1 MQEDRPNMNQRVANK
16 LSEQSPST
24 STAFP
29 HMGFAKSTGSIAA
42 SPMSVADNVT
52 SNDEKNRPKK
62 KPKEQPKD
70 KPKRPLSAYNLFF
83 KHERGEILRATP
95 DRVEGKPRRSHG
107 KIGFA
112 DLARNIAAN
121 WKSIDAVS
129 RAHFDRLAAK
139 DKERYRTAM
148 EEWKKKQE
156 FKKQTAQG
164 VDLEPIADGE
174 PISMVSQHDLSTC
187 PQGREIMP
195 YPVSD
200 VLVMGMNPM
209 YKGGKPLRMPSPAPM
224 GSLSSQSSLVS
235 FAYRPPPLS
244 DLAPVPMASLS
255 SQSYMPSV
263 YRPPPLSDLARDL
276 DEDCKQYMRALFR
289 Q

>member
-139 DKERYRTAM
+139 DIEQRWRNGRRSRNLRSKRRRGSILNRLLM
-148 EEWKKKQE
+148 VNPFPWWR
-156 FKKQTAQG
+156 
-164 VDLEPIADGE
+164 
-174 PISMVSQHDLSTC
+174 SMICLLVLRAGKLCHTL
-187 PQGREIMP
+187 
-195 YPVSD
+195 YPMC
-200 VLVMGMNPM
+200 LLWG
-209 YKGGKPLRMPSPAPM
+209 
-224 GSLSSQSSLVS
+224 
-235 FAYRPPPLS
+235 
-244 DLAPVPMASLS
+244 
-255 SQSYMPSV
+255 
-263 YRPPPLSDLARDL
+263 
-276 DEDCKQYMRALFR
+276 
-289 Q
+289 